1 MGLNK
6 KNFDAV
12 IVVEGKD
19 DTIRLKQFFP
29 GIETIET
36 NGSAVSDEVLKQ
48 IQKLSESRQIIVFT
62 DPDFNGERIR
72 RIVTKAVP
80 DAKQAFITRKEGEPH
95 KKGSLGVEHAS
106 KEALEHALSDLHE
119 VEPQKSDLT
128 PAIYRQLGLAG
139 GSGSRKLREQVGIKL
154 RVGYGNSKQFYN
166 RLHTFGVS
174 LAELKAAVKEVEN
187 DRYFVKAKK
196 NLGQNFL
203 VDQTAILGIVE
214 AAGIK
219 KDDQVIEI
227 GPGIGSLTEQL
238 LLAGAKVFAYEVD
251 DSLPTILQNELP
263 KKIDDQP
270 LASRFKILLKD
281 VLKANFKEDIGDFFD
296 FTKPIKVVANLPYYI
311 TTPIIFALAESDL
324 HFTSLT
330 LMMQKEVAER
340 LEAQPGSKDYGP
352 LTISVQTE
360 MKVKLALQVGRNSFM
375 PRPKVDSSV
384 VVLTPLKEKPAIED
398 RKHFIWVVKMCFS
411 QRRKTLNNNLKSL
424 LPDKTK
430 RDELI
435 TELGVDPRIRPEDL
449 TIEQFIKIA
458 KFIPAK

>member
-1 MGLNK
+1 MTNNIPIGSPVRTQ
-6 KNFDAV
+6 A
-12 IVVEGKD
+12 IV
-19 DTIRLKQFFP
+19 
-29 GIETIET
+29 
-36 NGSAVSDEVLKQ
+36 N
-48 IQKLSESRQIIVFT
+48 
-62 DPDFNGERIR
+62 
-72 RIVTKAVP
+72 
-80 DAKQAFITRKEGEPH
+80 
-95 KKGSLGVEHAS
+95 
-106 KEALEHALSDLHE
+106 
-119 VEPQKSDLT
+119 
-128 PAIYRQLGLAG
+128 
-139 GSGSRKLREQVGIKL
+139 
-154 RVGYGNSKQFYN
+154 
-166 RLHTFGVS
+166 
-174 LAELKAAVKEVEN
+174 
-187 DRYFVKAKK
+187 RYFVKAKK

-435 TELGVDPRIRPEDL
+435 TELGVKPRIRPEDL

>member
-1 MGLNK
+1 MTNNIPIGSPVRTQ
-6 KNFDAV
+6 A
-12 IVVEGKD
+12 IV
-19 DTIRLKQFFP
+19 
-29 GIETIET
+29 
-36 NGSAVSDEVLKQ
+36 N
-48 IQKLSESRQIIVFT
+48 
-62 DPDFNGERIR
+62 
-72 RIVTKAVP
+72 
-80 DAKQAFITRKEGEPH
+80 
-95 KKGSLGVEHAS
+95 
-106 KEALEHALSDLHE
+106 
-119 VEPQKSDLT
+119 
-128 PAIYRQLGLAG
+128 
-139 GSGSRKLREQVGIKL
+139 
-154 RVGYGNSKQFYN
+154 
-166 RLHTFGVS
+166 
-174 LAELKAAVKEVEN
+174 
-187 DRYFVKAKK
+187 RYFVKAKK

-435 TELGVDPRIRPEDL
+435 TELGVEPRIRPEDL

-458 KFIPAK
+458 KFISAK

>member
-1 MGLNK
+1 MTNNIPIGSPVRTQ
-6 KNFDAV
+6 A
-12 IVVEGKD
+12 IV
-19 DTIRLKQFFP
+19 
-29 GIETIET
+29 
-36 NGSAVSDEVLKQ
+36 N
-48 IQKLSESRQIIVFT
+48 
-62 DPDFNGERIR
+62 
-72 RIVTKAVP
+72 
-80 DAKQAFITRKEGEPH
+80 
-95 KKGSLGVEHAS
+95 
-106 KEALEHALSDLHE
+106 
-119 VEPQKSDLT
+119 
-128 PAIYRQLGLAG
+128 
-139 GSGSRKLREQVGIKL
+139 
-154 RVGYGNSKQFYN
+154 
-166 RLHTFGVS
+166 
-174 LAELKAAVKEVEN
+174 
-187 DRYFVKAKK
+187 RYFVKAKK

-458 KFIPAK
+458 KFIPTK

>member
-1 MGLNK
+1 MTNNIPIGSPVRTQ
-6 KNFDAV
+6 A
-12 IVVEGKD
+12 IV
-19 DTIRLKQFFP
+19 
-29 GIETIET
+29 
-36 NGSAVSDEVLKQ
+36 N
-48 IQKLSESRQIIVFT
+48 
-62 DPDFNGERIR
+62 
-72 RIVTKAVP
+72 
-80 DAKQAFITRKEGEPH
+80 
-95 KKGSLGVEHAS
+95 
-106 KEALEHALSDLHE
+106 
-119 VEPQKSDLT
+119 
-128 PAIYRQLGLAG
+128 
-139 GSGSRKLREQVGIKL
+139 
-154 RVGYGNSKQFYN
+154 
-166 RLHTFGVS
+166 
-174 LAELKAAVKEVEN
+174 
-187 DRYFVKAKK
+187 RYFVKAKK

-296 FTKPIKVVANLPYYI
+296 FTKSIKVVANLPYYI

-435 TELGVDPRIRPEDL
+435 TELGVEPRIRPEDL

-458 KFIPAK
+458 KSIPAK

>member
-1 MGLNK
+1 MTNNIPIGSPVRTQ
-6 KNFDAV
+6 A
-12 IVVEGKD
+12 IV
-19 DTIRLKQFFP
+19 
-29 GIETIET
+29 
-36 NGSAVSDEVLKQ
+36 N
-48 IQKLSESRQIIVFT
+48 
-62 DPDFNGERIR
+62 
-72 RIVTKAVP
+72 
-80 DAKQAFITRKEGEPH
+80 
-95 KKGSLGVEHAS
+95 
-106 KEALEHALSDLHE
+106 
-119 VEPQKSDLT
+119 
-128 PAIYRQLGLAG
+128 
-139 GSGSRKLREQVGIKL
+139 
-154 RVGYGNSKQFYN
+154 
-166 RLHTFGVS
+166 
-174 LAELKAAVKEVEN
+174 
-187 DRYFVKAKK
+187 RYFVKAKK

-430 RDELI
+430 RDKLI
-435 TELGVDPRIRPEDL
+435 TELGVEPRIRPEDL
-449 TIEQFIKIA
+449 TIEQFIKLA

>member
-1 MGLNK
+1 MTNNIPIGSPVRTQ
-6 KNFDAV
+6 A
-12 IVVEGKD
+12 IV
-19 DTIRLKQFFP
+19 
-29 GIETIET
+29 
-36 NGSAVSDEVLKQ
+36 N
-48 IQKLSESRQIIVFT
+48 
-62 DPDFNGERIR
+62 
-72 RIVTKAVP
+72 
-80 DAKQAFITRKEGEPH
+80 
-95 KKGSLGVEHAS
+95 
-106 KEALEHALSDLHE
+106 
-119 VEPQKSDLT
+119 
-128 PAIYRQLGLAG
+128 
-139 GSGSRKLREQVGIKL
+139 
-154 RVGYGNSKQFYN
+154 
-166 RLHTFGVS
+166 
-174 LAELKAAVKEVEN
+174 
-187 DRYFVKAKK
+187 RYFVKAKK

-324 HFTSLT
+324 RFTLLT

-352 LTISVQTE
+352 LTISVRTE

-435 TELGVDPRIRPEDL
+435 TELGVEPRIRPEDL

>member
-1 MGLNK
+1 MTNNIPIGSPVRTQ
-6 KNFDAV
+6 A
-12 IVVEGKD
+12 IV
-19 DTIRLKQFFP
+19 
-29 GIETIET
+29 
-36 NGSAVSDEVLKQ
+36 N
-48 IQKLSESRQIIVFT
+48 
-62 DPDFNGERIR
+62 
-72 RIVTKAVP
+72 
-80 DAKQAFITRKEGEPH
+80 
-95 KKGSLGVEHAS
+95 
-106 KEALEHALSDLHE
+106 
-119 VEPQKSDLT
+119 
-128 PAIYRQLGLAG
+128 
-139 GSGSRKLREQVGIKL
+139 
-154 RVGYGNSKQFYN
+154 
-166 RLHTFGVS
+166 
-174 LAELKAAVKEVEN
+174 
-187 DRYFVKAKK
+187 RYFVKAKK

-435 TELGVDPRIRPEDL
+435 AELGVEPRIRPEDL

-458 KFIPAK
+458 KYC

>member
-1 MGLNK
+1 MTNNIPIGSPVRTQ
-6 KNFDAV
+6 A
-12 IVVEGKD
+12 IV
-19 DTIRLKQFFP
+19 
-29 GIETIET
+29 
-36 NGSAVSDEVLKQ
+36 N
-48 IQKLSESRQIIVFT
+48 
-62 DPDFNGERIR
+62 
-72 RIVTKAVP
+72 
-80 DAKQAFITRKEGEPH
+80 
-95 KKGSLGVEHAS
+95 
-106 KEALEHALSDLHE
+106 
-119 VEPQKSDLT
+119 
-128 PAIYRQLGLAG
+128 
-139 GSGSRKLREQVGIKL
+139 
-154 RVGYGNSKQFYN
+154 
-166 RLHTFGVS
+166 
-174 LAELKAAVKEVEN
+174 
-187 DRYFVKAKK
+187 RYFVKAKK

-281 VLKANFKEDIGDFFD
+281 VLKANFKDDIGDFFD

-435 TELGVDPRIRPEDL
+435 TELGVEPRIRPEDL

>member
-1 MGLNK
+1 MTNNIPIGSPVRTQ
-6 KNFDAV
+6 A
-12 IVVEGKD
+12 IV
-19 DTIRLKQFFP
+19 
-29 GIETIET
+29 
-36 NGSAVSDEVLKQ
+36 N
-48 IQKLSESRQIIVFT
+48 
-62 DPDFNGERIR
+62 
-72 RIVTKAVP
+72 
-80 DAKQAFITRKEGEPH
+80 
-95 KKGSLGVEHAS
+95 
-106 KEALEHALSDLHE
+106 
-119 VEPQKSDLT
+119 
-128 PAIYRQLGLAG
+128 
-139 GSGSRKLREQVGIKL
+139 
-154 RVGYGNSKQFYN
+154 
-166 RLHTFGVS
+166 
-174 LAELKAAVKEVEN
+174 
-187 DRYFVKAKK
+187 RYFVKAKK

-270 LASRFKILLKD
+270 LASRFKILLKN

-340 LEAQPGSKDYGP
+340 LEAQSGSKDYGP

-360 MKVKLALQVGRNSFM
+360 MKVKLALQVGHNSFM

>member
-1 MGLNK
+1 MTNNIPIGSPVRTQ
-6 KNFDAV
+6 A
-12 IVVEGKD
+12 IV
-19 DTIRLKQFFP
+19 
-29 GIETIET
+29 
-36 NGSAVSDEVLKQ
+36 N
-48 IQKLSESRQIIVFT
+48 
-62 DPDFNGERIR
+62 
-72 RIVTKAVP
+72 
-80 DAKQAFITRKEGEPH
+80 
-95 KKGSLGVEHAS
+95 
-106 KEALEHALSDLHE
+106 
-119 VEPQKSDLT
+119 
-128 PAIYRQLGLAG
+128 
-139 GSGSRKLREQVGIKL
+139 
-154 RVGYGNSKQFYN
+154 
-166 RLHTFGVS
+166 
-174 LAELKAAVKEVEN
+174 
-187 DRYFVKAKK
+187 RYFVKAKK

-324 HFTSLT
+324 HFTSLI

-340 LEAQPGSKDYGP
+340 VEAQPASKDYGP

-398 RKHFIWVVKMCFS
+398 RTHFIWVVKMCFS

>member
-1 MGLNK
+1 MTNNIPIGSPVRTQ
-6 KNFDAV
+6 A
-12 IVVEGKD
+12 IV
-19 DTIRLKQFFP
+19 
-29 GIETIET
+29 
-36 NGSAVSDEVLKQ
+36 N
-48 IQKLSESRQIIVFT
+48 
-62 DPDFNGERIR
+62 
-72 RIVTKAVP
+72 
-80 DAKQAFITRKEGEPH
+80 
-95 KKGSLGVEHAS
+95 
-106 KEALEHALSDLHE
+106 
-119 VEPQKSDLT
+119 
-128 PAIYRQLGLAG
+128 
-139 GSGSRKLREQVGIKL
+139 
-154 RVGYGNSKQFYN
+154 
-166 RLHTFGVS
+166 
-174 LAELKAAVKEVEN
+174 
-187 DRYFVKAKK
+187 RYFVKAKK

-219 KDDQVIEI
+219 KNDQVIEI

-435 TELGVDPRIRPEDL
+435 AELGVEPRIRPEDL

>member
-1 MGLNK
+1 MTNNIPIGSPVRTQ
-6 KNFDAV
+6 A
-12 IVVEGKD
+12 IV
-19 DTIRLKQFFP
+19 
-29 GIETIET
+29 
-36 NGSAVSDEVLKQ
+36 N
-48 IQKLSESRQIIVFT
+48 
-62 DPDFNGERIR
+62 
-72 RIVTKAVP
+72 
-80 DAKQAFITRKEGEPH
+80 
-95 KKGSLGVEHAS
+95 
-106 KEALEHALSDLHE
+106 
-119 VEPQKSDLT
+119 
-128 PAIYRQLGLAG
+128 
-139 GSGSRKLREQVGIKL
+139 
-154 RVGYGNSKQFYN
+154 
-166 RLHTFGVS
+166 
-174 LAELKAAVKEVEN
+174 
-187 DRYFVKAKK
+187 RYFVKAKK

-435 TELGVDPRIRPEDL
+435 TEIGVEPRIRPEDL

>member
-1 MGLNK
+1 MTNNIPIGSPVRTQ
-6 KNFDAV
+6 A
-12 IVVEGKD
+12 IV
-19 DTIRLKQFFP
+19 
-29 GIETIET
+29 
-36 NGSAVSDEVLKQ
+36 N
-48 IQKLSESRQIIVFT
+48 
-62 DPDFNGERIR
+62 
-72 RIVTKAVP
+72 
-80 DAKQAFITRKEGEPH
+80 
-95 KKGSLGVEHAS
+95 
-106 KEALEHALSDLHE
+106 
-119 VEPQKSDLT
+119 
-128 PAIYRQLGLAG
+128 
-139 GSGSRKLREQVGIKL
+139 
-154 RVGYGNSKQFYN
+154 
-166 RLHTFGVS
+166 
-174 LAELKAAVKEVEN
+174 
-187 DRYFVKAKK
+187 RYFVKAKK

-375 PRPKVDSSV
+375 PRPKVDSNV

-435 TELGVDPRIRPEDL
+435 TELGVEPRIRPEDL